1 MLATLAV
8 HLEPPGKEN
17 FLKFSHEVV
26 EKQRIRK
33 LEQGHDMLTLIS
45 SKRFLCQGQW
55 VKFFSGR
62 CLKGELERVE
72 TGAFE
77 GVTV

>member
-1 MLATLAV
+1 
-8 HLEPPGKEN
+8 
-17 FLKFSHEVV
+17 
-26 EKQRIRK
+26 
-33 LEQGHDMLTLIS
+33 MLTLIS
-45 SKRFLCQGQW
+45 SEESCAMGSG

-72 TGAFE
+72 AGAFE